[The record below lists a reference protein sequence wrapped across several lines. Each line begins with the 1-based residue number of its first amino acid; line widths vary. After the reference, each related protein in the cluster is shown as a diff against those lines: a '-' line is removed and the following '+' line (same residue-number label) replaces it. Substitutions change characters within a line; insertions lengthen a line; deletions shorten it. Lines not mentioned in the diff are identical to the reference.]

1 MKRIIRL
8 TENDLARI
16 VRRVIKENEE
26 DWIASSEEMDVESDY
41 SKVELEK
48 MVLSQ
53 AEDATNSLSEEE
65 MEILN
70 DFLSTVDAEDFLELV
85 EDEIKNLGMG
95 SITEDEKEDL
105 GMSDEEYQVR
115 AIIDK
120 VIRGTSGIAALGIL
134 PAAMFIGG
142 GVAVALGV
150 TAMATMLLK
159 DVAWWRPKGYDK
171 YKSSAYH
178 RAADKARREGGNY

>member
-1 MKRIIRL
+1 MKKIIRL
-8 TENDLARI
+8 TENDLSRI

-26 DWIASSEEMDVESDY
+26 DWISSSSEMDLESDY

-48 MVLSQ
+48 MALEQ
-53 AEDATNSLSEEE
+53 AEDSTNSLSKEE

-70 DFLSTVDAEDFLELV
+70 NFINSVSPEEFTELI
-85 EDEIKNLGMG
+85 EDEINNLGLG
-95 SITEDEKEDL
+95 PITEDEKEDL

-115 AIIDK
+115 TIIDK
-120 VIRGTSGIAALGIL
+120 VIRGTAAVAGLAIV
-134 PAAMFIGG
+134 PAAMFVGA

-159 DVAWWRPKGYDK
+159 DVAWWRPQGYDK
-171 YKSSAYH
+171 HKSSVYH

>member
-16 VRRVIKENEE
+16 VRRIIKENEE
-26 DWIASSEEMDVESDY
+26 DWIASSEDMDFESDY
-41 SKVELEK
+41 SKIELEK
-48 MVLSQ
+48 KIFED
-53 AEDATNSLSEEE
+53 AEDATNSLNEEE
-65 MEILN
+65 MEILY

-85 EDEIKNLGMG
+85 EEQIKNSSMG
-95 SITEDEKEDL
+95 PITEDEKDDL
-105 GMSDEEYQVR
+105 GMSDKEYQVR
-115 AIIDK
+115 TIIDK

-134 PAAMFIGG
+134 PAAMFVGA

-171 YKSSAYH
+171 YKSSVYH
-178 RAADKARREGGNY
+178 RAADEARRKGGNY

>member
-16 VRRVIKENEE
+16 VRRIIKENEE
-26 DWIASSEEMDVESDY
+26 DWIASSEDMDFESDY
-41 SKVELEK
+41 SKIELEK
-48 MVLSQ
+48 KIFED

-65 MEILN
+65 MEILY
-70 DFLSTVDAEDFLELV
+70 DFLSTVDAEDFLGLV
-85 EDEIKNLGMG
+85 KDEIKNLGMG
-95 SITEDEKEDL
+95 AITEDEKEDS

-115 AIIDK
+115 TIIDK
-120 VIRGTSGIAALGIL
+120 VIRKTSGIAALGIL

-171 YKSSAYH
+171 YKSSVYH

>member
-16 VRRVIKENEE
+16 VRRIIKENEE
-26 DWIASSEEMDVESDY
+26 DWIASSEDMDFESDY
-41 SKVELEK
+41 SKIELEK
-48 MVLSQ
+48 KIFED

-65 MEILN
+65 MEILY
-70 DFLSTVDAEDFLELV
+70 DFLSTVDAEDFLGLV
-85 EDEIKNLGMG
+85 KDEIKNLGMG
-95 SITEDEKEDL
+95 PITEDEKEDL

-115 AIIDK
+115 TIIDK

-171 YKSSAYH
+171 YKSSVYH